1 MGSGMS
7 VWSVGSIRNST
18 ANRLID
24 AHISDP
30 GNDLVGHGEA
40 PLNEVVAAR
49 VVVGPE
55 VQAALSQEVFV
66 VEAEFFEAGA
76 RHVGQLELHLFG
88 RAARDAALGD
98 VLHAGSCSLHH
109 LVVGAAAQ
117 ADVSVAEAYREIIDK
132 LRHDEALQVAV
143 ASVGRKQGLW
153 FMSVARGHVQ
163 LEPWTSNGGRRRRR

>member
-7 VWSVGSIRNST
+7 VWSFRSIRNST

-30 GNDLVGHGEA
+30 GNYLVGHGEA

-55 VQAALSQEVFV
+55 VQAALAQEVFV
-66 VEAEFFEAGA
+66 VEATFFEAGA

-88 RAARDAALGD
+88 RDRQSTRLN
-98 VLHAGSCSLHH
+98 SS
-109 LVVGAAAQ
+109 
-117 ADVSVAEAYREIIDK
+117 
-132 LRHDEALQVAV
+132 
-143 ASVGRKQGLW
+143 
-153 FMSVARGHVQ
+153 HV
-163 LEPWTSNGGRRRRR
+163 